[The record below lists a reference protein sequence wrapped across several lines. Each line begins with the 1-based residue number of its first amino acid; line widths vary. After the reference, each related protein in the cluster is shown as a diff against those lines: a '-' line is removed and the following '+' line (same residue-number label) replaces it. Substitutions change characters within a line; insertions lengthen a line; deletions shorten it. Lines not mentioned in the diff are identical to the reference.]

1 MMAIIVP
8 ISSAARQSKGV
19 TLIELV
25 VVLAIVALLAA
36 LAAIGPGFISTEKV
50 RNTTKELLADL
61 QLIRHSA
68 MMLGPDATTANLRGY
83 GIRFE
88 SKNRYR
94 LFRFNDSNQNFSYD
108 GAAEESPLTAGES
121 AVRQRDILPPLDLQ
135 VKSGGSLADP
145 EDAIVIFDHLGMPRQ
160 ANLGVQQ
167 MSIVIHNPDMGEVAK
182 QCVTVSY
189 NRIREGEWNGNAC
202 RQQ

>member
-1 MMAIIVP
+1 MANY
-8 ISSAARQSKGV
+8 SSTRQSKGV

-25 VVLAIVALLAA
+25 VVLAIVAILAA
-36 LAAIGPGFISTEKV
+36 LAAIGPGFISTEKI
-50 RNTTKELLADL
+50 RNTTKELLADF
-61 QLIRHSA
+61 QLMRNYA
-68 MMLGPDATTANLRGY
+68 MMQGPDAAASDLRGY

-108 GAAEESPLTAGES
+108 GAAEESPLTANET
-121 AVRQRDILPPLDLQ
+121 AVRQRNIPAPLDLQ
-135 VKSGGSLADP
+135 VKSGGSLSDP
-145 EDAIVIFDHLGMPRQ
+145 ENAIVIFDHLGMPRQ

-167 MSIVIHNPDMGEVAK
+167 MSIVIHNPTMGEVAK
-182 QCVTVSY
+182 QCITVSY
-189 NRIREGEWNGNAC
+189 NRIREGEWDGSAC

>member
-1 MMAIIVP
+1 MLVIIVR
-8 ISSAARQSKGV
+8 IYSAFRQAKGV

-25 VVLAIVALLAA
+25 VVLAIVTIIAA

-50 RNTTKELLADL
+50 RNATKELLADF
-61 QLIRHSA
+61 QLMRHYA
-68 MMLGPDATTANLRGY
+68 MIQGPDATASDLRGY

-108 GAAEESPLTAGES
+108 GAAEESPLTSGET
-121 AVRQRDILPPLDLQ
+121 AVRQRDIPAPLDLKM
-135 VKSGGSLADP
+135 KSGGALVDP
-145 EDAIVIFDHLGMPRQ
+145 GNAIVIFDHLGMPRQ
-160 ANLGVQQ
+160 ANFGVQQ
-167 MSIVIHNPDMGEVAK
+167 MSIVIQHPDMGEVAK

-189 NRIREGEWNGNAC
+189 NRIREGEWDGSAC

>member
-1 MMAIIVP
+1 MT
-8 ISSAARQSKGV
+8 ISSTPGQSKGV

-25 VVLAIVALLAA
+25 VVLAIVSILAT
-36 LAAIGPGFISTEKV
+36 LAAIGPGFISTEKI
-50 RNTTKELLADL
+50 RNTTKELLADF
-61 QLIRHSA
+61 QLMRHYA
-68 MMLGPDATTANLRGY
+68 MMQGPDAVASDLRGY

-108 GAAEESPLTAGES
+108 GAAEESPLTSGET
-121 AVRQRDILPPLDLQ
+121 AVRLRDIPAPLDLQ

-160 ANLGVQQ
+160 ANLGFQQ
-167 MSIVIHNPDMGEVAK
+167 MSIVIHNPAMGEVAK

-189 NRIREGEWNGNAC
+189 NRIREGEWDGSAC

>member
-1 MMAIIVP
+1 M
-8 ISSAARQSKGV
+8 
-19 TLIELV
+19 
-25 VVLAIVALLAA
+25 
-36 LAAIGPGFISTEKV
+36 
-50 RNTTKELLADL
+50 
-61 QLIRHSA
+61 RHYA
-68 MMLGPDATTANLRGY
+68 MMQGPDAAASDLRGY

-108 GAAEESPLTAGES
+108 GAAEESPLTSGEA
-121 AVRQRDILPPLDLQ
+121 AVRQRNIPAPLDLQ
-135 VKSGGSLADP
+135 VKSGGGLADP
-145 EDAIVIFDHLGMPRQ
+145 ENAIVIFDHLGMPRQ

-189 NRIREGEWNGNAC
+189 NRIREGEWDGSAC

>member
-1 MMAIIVP
+1 MTGYSP
-8 ISSAARQSKGV
+8 EWQSKGV

-25 VVLAIVALLAA
+25 VVLAIAAILAA

-50 RNTTKELLADL
+50 RNTTKELLADF
-61 QLIRHSA
+61 QLMRNYA
-68 MMLGPDATTANLRGY
+68 MMQGPDAVASDLRGY

-108 GAAEESPLTAGES
+108 GAAEEAPLTSAES
-121 AVRQRDILPPLDLQ
+121 AARQRNIPAPLDLQ
-135 VKSGGSLADP
+135 VKRGGSLADP

-167 MSIVIHNPDMGEVAK
+167 MSIVIHNPAMGEVAK

-189 NRIREGEWNGNAC
+189 NRIREGEWDGSAC